1 MYRVRVSLNNFV
13 NNIDRI
19 LSINVIKQYLQKLN
33 IDPNIRILIG
43 DKAYDMNKNR
53 LGDLESNSNLR
64 DEYVKATYTEVSTEN
79 EELSLELINPDYKK
93 ILKDNNMYIDLTP
106 VYHKRTATISITYI
120 SKSKSKIN
128 QIVNKLRVMPTTTSQ
143 LSYNDIEYYYNLPN
157 YITLL
162 LSHMVYLRNQRF
174 PEDEQITLEEYVN
187 ENFTRGD
194 YAINLSAQYLNSNFV
209 IREHQVNVVGLIDN
223 DLHNIE
229 AEYIDESSSWGVTID
244 YKFNYE
250 RPVFIDATYPMLCYN
265 QLLDK
270 RFRLVNKTKEVIEV
284 ERAKGY
290 QALVD
295 ANKAYEDVLKYM
307 SWNGSY
313 FHYPKEDIEVL
324 PKPTINAKRILTVMT
339 VIDPNEPNTI
349 MSLKEIPGIQ
359 FTDDILKVLALESDY
374 ISEPYESIFYFE
386 LYNNKSKLYNKLYI
400 EKVYDDDDNVI
411 DYLLKSVEPIPINYV
426 IRVSVSIVYNMNY
439 IITNRFSNMVKNFE
453 SVNPEYIDE
462 YRMYP
467 KTLYKV
473 LGIFNVNE
481 NIVNYDLTELDFEP
495 YLNMKTNLISI
506 IETIRSE

>member
-1 MYRVRVSLNNFV
+1 
-13 NNIDRI
+13 
-19 LSINVIKQYLQKLN
+19 
-33 IDPNIRILIG
+33 
-43 DKAYDMNKNR
+43 
-53 LGDLESNSNLR
+53 
-64 DEYVKATYTEVSTEN
+64 
-79 EELSLELINPDYKK
+79 
-93 ILKDNNMYIDLTP
+93 
-106 VYHKRTATISITYI
+106 
-120 SKSKSKIN
+120 
-128 QIVNKLRVMPTTTSQ
+128 
-143 LSYNDIEYYYNLPN
+143 
-157 YITLL
+157 
-162 LSHMVYLRNQRF
+162 MVYLRNQRY
-174 PEDEQITLEEYVN
+174 PEDEQITLEDYVN

-270 RFRLVNKTKEVIEV
+270 RFRLVNETKEVIEV

-295 ANKAYEDVLKYM
+295 ANKAYEDILKYTG
-307 SWNGSY
+307 WNGSY
-313 FHYPKEDIEVL
+313 FHYPKEDIEIL
-324 PKPTINAKRILTVMT
+324 PEPTIRAKRILTVMA
-339 VIDPNEPNTI
+339 VIEPDKPNTI

-359 FTDDILKVLALESDY
+359 FTDDILKVLALESNY

-386 LYNNKSKLYNKLYI
+386 LYNNKNKLYNKLYI
-400 EKVYDDDDNVI
+400 EKVYDDDNNVI

-426 IRVSVSIVYNMNY
+426 IRVSISIVYNMNY
-439 IITNRFSNMVKNFE
+439 IMSGRFNNMVKNFE
-453 SVNPEYIDE
+453 SVNPDYIDE
-462 YRMYP
+462 NRMYP
-467 KTLYKV
+467 KILYKV

-481 NIVNYDLTELDFEP
+481 NIINYNLTELDFEP

-506 IETIRSE
+506 IETRRSE